1 MGLSTALS
9 AQSVTKSALF
19 VGNSY
24 IYYFDLPGLISDM
37 ALSGGDTLV
46 YDESAIGGYTLG
58 SHLGNATTMNKVS
71 NGNWNYLI
79 LQEQSQIPSLP
90 DFQVQT
96 QFYPDAI
103 ELDSIFRANHS
114 AGKTVFY
121 MTWGRENGDASNC
134 AFWPPVCT
142 YEGMDSL
149 IQLRYRT
156 IADSLNA
163 VLSPVGALWHGLRN
177 DHPGIDLYDPDGS
190 HPTLAGSFAA
200 ACSFYAVLFQK
211 DPALISFNAGLD
223 TGTAGKIKRKASDL
237 VFDQLHFWNV
247 DTTAVQ
253 TPPLIINEVL
263 YDPSN
268 TALLGDANGDGV
280 YDQEHDSFIEFINLG
295 SVCFDAGGIQIWDDE
310 ASGQLRHTIAPGTI
324 IPAGGALV
332 VFGGGNPTGS
342 FGGALVQTASS
353 SANGLSL
360 NNSGEVIAIKDALGN
375 TFLNFDSDA
384 LSNNPDESYTRNPD
398 IVGAFEQHND
408 NFPIR
413 YSPGTAVDGTP
424 FGTAICAPLC
434 SYLNPQLALQS
445 KYAYTASWAPDSAAT
460 LYSFEFKKASDA
472 NYTVQSST
480 NSSVTVNFPGPGTYD
495 IRVGGLVNG
504 VFDYSCVESF
514 EVECVPVNA
523 GIIVFKA
530 PFCATSPATY
540 RVNFSGGVGIKT
552 FLWNNGS
559 TARSITVPPGTYSCT
574 VSDVYG
580 CDTTVSISSGV
591 PAGSFESTTLLSVV
605 KAGANF
611 TVNWNAKA
619 IPGAVVLGYRA
630 GYRVQ
635 GSGLPFV
642 TSGLL
647 GGTSHV
653 FNLSGLC
660 NANYEFTVFV
670 RYQYSGQP
678 AATSAPAC
686 SISRGHNNGPG
697 ACKGEG
703 GVDAFDEGSGF
714 RVYPN
719 PSSGFVYVEL
729 PIGGDVLLLDLSGRI
744 LERGRSTEGSVSFD
758 LSAYAAGVYMI
769 QANVNGMVSS
779 SRLIRE

>member
-1 MGLSTALS
+1 MGLSTAALAQPITRS
-9 AQSVTKSALF
+9 AVF

-24 IYYFDLPGLISDM
+24 TYYFDLPNLISSM
-37 ALSGGDTLV
+37 AQSGGDFLV
-46 YDESAIGGYTLG
+46 YDESSIGGYDLA
-58 SHLGNATTMNKVS
+58 SHLTNSGTLSKVS
-71 NGNWNYLI
+71 AGNRDFLI

-90 DFQVQT
+90 NAQVQSL
-96 QFYPDAI
+96 FYPAAHD
-103 ELDSIFRANHS
+103 LDSIFLAANPS
-114 AGKTVFY
+114 GRTIFY

-134 AFWPPVCT
+134 GAWPPVCT

-156 IADSLNA
+156 IADSLGS
-163 VLSPVGALWHGLRN
+163 VLSPVGALWHAIRDQYPL
-177 DHPGIDLYDPDGS
+177 IDLYDSDGS
-190 HPTLAGSFAA
+190 HPSLAGSFAA
-200 ACSFYAVLFQK
+200 ACSFYAVMFEK
-211 DPALISFNAGLD
+211 NPALLSYNAGLD
-223 TGTAGKIKRKASDL
+223 TSTAGKIKRLARDV
-237 VFDQLHFWNV
+237 VFDQLGFWNV
-247 DTTAVQ
+247 DTSSVSV
-253 TPPLIINEVL
+253 PPLIINEVL

-268 TALLGDANGDGV
+268 TALNGDANGDGV

-324 IPAGGALV
+324 IPPGGALV

-353 SANGLSL
+353 SASGLSL
-360 NNSGEVIAIKDALGN
+360 NNSGEVIAIKDAQGN
-375 TFLNFDSDA
+375 TFLSFDSDA

-424 FGTAICAPLC
+424 FGTALCAPLC
-434 SYLNPQLALQS
+434 SYLDPLLSLQS
-445 KYAYTASWAPDSAAT
+445 KYAYTASWAPDAAAT

-480 NSSVTVNFPGPGTYD
+480 NASVTVNFPGPGSYD
-495 IRVGGLVNG
+495 IRVGALVNG

-514 EVECVPVNA
+514 VVDCVPVNA

-530 PFCATSPATY
+530 PFCASSPATY
-540 RVNFSGGVGIKT
+540 RVNFSGGVGTKT
-552 FLWNNGS
+552 FLWSNGS
-559 TARSITVPPGTYSCT
+559 TARSITVPPGSYSCT
-574 VSDVYG
+574 VADAYG
-580 CDTTVSISSGV
+580 CDTTVSIVSSA
-591 PAGSFESTTLLSVV
+591 PAGSFESTTLVGVV

-611 TVNWNAKA
+611 TVSWNAKA

-647 GGTSHV
+647 ASTSHV

-670 RYQYSGQP
+670 RYQYTGQP

-686 SISRGHNNGPG
+686 SISRGHNNGSG

-703 GVDAFDEGSGF
+703 TVDALDEASGF

-719 PSSGFVYVEL
+719 PSSAWVYVEL
-729 PIGGDVLLLDLSGRI
+729 ARGGDVLLLDLSGRI
-744 LERGRSTEGSVSFD
+744 LERAASAEGSVSFD
-758 LSAYAAGVYMI
+758 LSAYAPGVYII
-769 QANVNGMVSS
+769 QATVDGRVSS